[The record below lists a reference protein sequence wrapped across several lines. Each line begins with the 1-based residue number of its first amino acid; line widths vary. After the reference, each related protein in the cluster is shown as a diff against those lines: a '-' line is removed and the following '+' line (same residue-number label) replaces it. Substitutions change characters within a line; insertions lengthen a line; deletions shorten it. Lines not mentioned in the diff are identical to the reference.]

1 MSEKKFRSVV
11 LVTESFPFGG
21 TTEDAFVSP
30 EIHPLADEFEHVYIV
45 PVRHKGEPRH
55 NLRLPANVHIVED
68 LLPVLGNKTQR
79 LRYMLNPLVRAAVA
93 DALAN
98 HLNMRS
104 AATFTAAAI
113 DLRKAFAEMIARYR
127 IDVDTTLFYTFW
139 LEEATSALAL
149 LSRTMQREGRQLTL
163 ITRVHAHELRNR
175 RSPLLKR
182 FTASAVS
189 AAYPVSG
196 SGVDELKR
204 LYGNTD
210 KFSLQYLGSS
220 RPETTGS
227 GELPPLP
234 PESSL
239 NFVSISRIMP
249 AKRVTLIA
257 KLMRKIAQSLPHRRV
272 TWTHVGDGPGMMELT
287 KDLSG
292 GLPRNLTV
300 DLPGALRNEDVHRL
314 LSQRPMS
321 WGVLLSARE
330 TLPVA
335 LLECASYGIP
345 CIATNVGDVDE
356 MVDDETGILTSPY
369 PDLELTAQLVA
380 DLDSAPEHYMRL
392 RRNAYMR
399 WSERFD
405 AEKHRA
411 IFARNISE
419 GKWQG

>member
-1 MSEKKFRSVV
+1 MSEKKFRSLV

-21 TTEDAFVSP
+21 TTEDAFISP
-30 EIHPLADEFEHVYIV
+30 EIRPLADEFEQVYIV

-55 NLRLPANVHIVED
+55 NLRLPANVRIVED
-68 LLPVLGNKTQR
+68 LLPVLGRKTQR
-79 LRYMLNPLVRAAVA
+79 LRYMLNPLVRAAAA
-93 DALAN
+93 DALSN
-98 HLNMRS
+98 HMNMRS
-104 AATFTAAAI
+104 AATFAAAAI
-113 DLRKAFAEMIARYR
+113 DLRKAFAEMIARHR

-139 LEEATSALAL
+139 LEEATTALAL
-149 LSRTMQREGRQLTL
+149 LGSSLQRQGQAHLTL

-182 FTASAVS
+182 FTASAVT

-204 LYGNTD
+204 LYGVTD
-210 KFSLQYLGSS
+210 KFRLQHLGSS
-220 RPETTGS
+220 RVAGTPA
-227 GELPPLP
+227 PPPP
-234 PESSL
+234 PEGTL
-239 NFVSISRIMP
+239 NFISISRIMP

-257 KLMRKIAQSLPHRRV
+257 RLMRKIAAALPHRRIF
-272 TWTHVGDGPGMMELT
+272 WTHVGDGPGMMELT

-314 LSQRPMS
+314 LGERPMS

-345 CIATNVGDVDE
+345 CIATNVGDIED
-356 MVDDETGILTSPY
+356 MVDDETGILSSPF
-369 PDLELTAQLVA
+369 PDLELITQLVA
-380 DLDSAPEHYMRL
+380 DLDGAPEHYMRL
-392 RRNAYMR
+392 RENAHRR

-405 AEKHRA
+405 ADKHRA
-411 IFARNISE
+411 IFAKNISE
-419 GKWQG
+419 GVWKW